1 MEYDDD
7 DAAYDAWK
15 DEQDDC
21 IFDDNSPAFPDDE
34 RPSKWIFVKRDAA
47 YWDSDEAPF

>member
-21 IFDDNSPAFPDDE
+21 IFDDRSPAFPDEDQPV
-34 RPSKWIFVKRDAA
+34 RKKYVFTDG
-47 YWDSDEAPF
+47 DPF